1 MQARRTIVEIRTDGC
16 RFDIGRGL
24 SRIFSSVEICG
35 IPTSV
40 AFSGDIVQ

>member
-1 MQARRTIVEIRTDGC
+1 MQVRRTIFEIRTDGC

-35 IPTSV
+35 IPTSE
-40 AFSGDIVQ
+40 AISRDIVQ